1 MYYYEFFVFK
11 FKLNEIFKL
20 DSIKYVNEIRKKLI
34 YYKSI
39 GSIENY
45 DALLLPSDAS
55 LNFCISIFAS
65 CNNRL

>member
-1 MYYYEFFVFK
+1 MYCDDFFVFK

-20 DSIKYVNEIRKKLI
+20 DNIKYVNEIRKKLI

-45 DALLLPSDAS
+45 DALLLP
-55 LNFCISIFAS
+55 
-65 CNNRL
+65 